1 MMLSLPRRRLIPKW
15 RSISATLTKLE
26 STSIERNDVKLFL
39 GDEEG
44 LDKAIALWRDSKS
57 PGFLG
62 EVLSFSIHENLTT
75 KIREIANEAIKSNA
89 AATPVQR
96 RFMHDFSRDLI
107 GGYSSQLLNDSSISQ
122 GYPYQAHVSKLRSLL
137 RAAPENVFALL
148 DYAQFQAAAGKIISA
163 ERAIITARELAPN
176 NRIVL
181 RTAARFYVHARNPEF
196 AHSLIKLHSRTPGDP
211 WLMAS
216 EISLADAINVK
227 PHFLSKGKR
236 FILDQR
242 NMSPAHMTEL
252 AGSIA
257 IEEINSGSLRL
268 AREHQRKALLAPNDN
283 VIAQAIGQADLFG
296 IHLDSP
302 VVQGALSASN
312 EALMLR
318 SWINLEP
325 EMVEIYAQKW
335 HMEEPFSSRPI
346 VMLSTLY
353 ANRGDFD
360 RAYQWVRIGLIS
372 DPHDMGLLTNLA
384 YIQARKG
391 NINDSRGAIRALK
404 HLNFGLANAFA
415 DANEGLLAY
424 MQGVY
429 EVGDGY
435 YDAALDFLEK
445 KKLPNVAAY
454 CAINQALAALDF
466 QHPNVADVIKRA
478 NQYILSY
485 PSYDSAML
493 LKLRTAS
500 EIEQVSVPE
509 VRKRRVSQW
518 IYDPNKNT
526 LTERVGLT
534 GSGAQS
540 LVILDRKPS

>member
-15 RSISATLTKLE
+15 RSISATLSKSE
-26 STSIERNDVKLFL
+26 STSIDRNDVKLFL
-39 GDEEG
+39 GDEED
-44 LDKAIALWRDSKS
+44 LNKAIALWRDSKS

-62 EVLSFSIHENLTT
+62 EVLSFSVHENLTT
-75 KIREIANEAIKSNA
+75 KIREVANEAIKSNV

-96 RFMHDFSRDLI
+96 RFMQDFSQGLI
-107 GGYSSQLLNDSSISQ
+107 GDYSSQLLNESSISQ

-196 AHSLIKLHSRTPGDP
+196 AHNLIKLHSRTPGDP

-216 EISLADAINVK
+216 EISLANTINAK
-227 PHFLSKGKR
+227 PYFLSKGKR

-242 NMSPAHMTEL
+242 NISPAHMTEL

-257 IEEINSGSLRL
+257 IEEINSGSLKL

-296 IHLDSP
+296 IHLDGP
-302 VVQGALSASN
+302 VVQGALAASN

-318 SWINLEP
+318 SWIDLEP

-360 RAYQWVRIGLIS
+360 KAYQWVRIGLIS
-372 DPHDMGLLTNLA
+372 DPHDVGLLTTLA

-391 NINDSRGAIRALK
+391 NINDSRIAIRALK

-424 MQGVY
+424 MQGAY

-435 YDAALDFLEK
+435 YEAALDFLEK

-466 QHPNVADVIKRA
+466 QRPNVADVIKKA

-493 LKLRTAS
+493 LKLRTAP

-509 VRKRRVSQW
+509 VRMRRVSQW

-526 LTERVGLT
+526 LTERAGLT

-540 LVILDRKPS
+540 LVILDRKLN

>member
-15 RSISATLTKLE
+15 RSISATLSKSE
-26 STSIERNDVKLFL
+26 STSIDRNDVKLFL
-39 GDEEG
+39 GDEED
-44 LDKAIALWRDSKS
+44 LNKAIALWRDSKS

-62 EVLSFSIHENLTT
+62 EVLSFSVHENLTT
-75 KIREIANEAIKSNA
+75 KIREVANEAIKSNV

-96 RFMHDFSRDLI
+96 RFMQDFSQGLI
-107 GGYSSQLLNDSSISQ
+107 GDYSSQLLNESSISQ

-196 AHSLIKLHSRTPGDP
+196 AHNLIKLHSRTPGDP

-216 EISLADAINVK
+216 EISLANTINAK
-227 PHFLSKGKR
+227 PYFLSKGKR

-242 NMSPAHMTEL
+242 NISPAHMTEL

-257 IEEINSGSLRL
+257 IEEINSGSLKL

-283 VIAQAIGQADLFG
+283 FIAQAIGQADLFG
-296 IHLDSP
+296 IHLDGP
-302 VVQGALSASN
+302 VVQGALAASN

-318 SWINLEP
+318 SWIDLEP

-360 RAYQWVRIGLIS
+360 KAYQWVRIGLIS
-372 DPHDMGLLTNLA
+372 DPHDVGLLTNLA

-391 NINDSRGAIRALK
+391 NINDSRIAIRALK

-424 MQGVY
+424 MQGAY

-435 YDAALDFLEK
+435 YEAALDFLEK

-466 QHPNVADVIKRA
+466 QRPNVADVIKKA

-493 LKLRTAS
+493 LKLRTAP

-509 VRKRRVSQW
+509 VRMRRVSQW

-526 LTERVGLT
+526 LTERAGLT

-540 LVILDRKPS
+540 LVILDRKLN

>member
-15 RSISATLTKLE
+15 RSISATLSKSE
-26 STSIERNDVKLFL
+26 STSIDRNDVKLFL
-39 GDEEG
+39 GDEED
-44 LDKAIALWRDSKS
+44 LNKAIALWRDSKS

-62 EVLSFSIHENLTT
+62 EVLSFSVHENLTT
-75 KIREIANEAIKSNA
+75 KIREVANEAIKSNV

-96 RFMHDFSRDLI
+96 RVMQEFSQGLI
-107 GGYSSQLLNDSSISQ
+107 GDYSSQLLNESSISQ

-196 AHSLIKLHSRTPGDP
+196 AHNLIKLHSRTPGDP

-216 EISLADAINVK
+216 EISLANTINAK
-227 PHFLSKGKR
+227 PYFLSKGKR

-242 NMSPAHMTEL
+242 NISPAHMTEL

-257 IEEINSGSLRL
+257 IEEINSGSLKL

-296 IHLDSP
+296 IHLDGP
-302 VVQGALSASN
+302 VVQGALAASN

-318 SWINLEP
+318 SWIDLEP

-360 RAYQWVRIGLIS
+360 KAYQWVRIGLIS
-372 DPHDMGLLTNLA
+372 DPHDVGLLTNLA

-391 NINDSRGAIRALK
+391 NINDSRIAIRALK

-424 MQGVY
+424 MQGAY

-435 YDAALDFLEK
+435 YEAALDFLEK

-466 QHPNVADVIKRA
+466 QRPNVADVIKKA

-493 LKLRTAS
+493 LKLRTAP

-509 VRKRRVSQW
+509 VRMRRVSQW

-526 LTERVGLT
+526 LTERAGLT

-540 LVILDRKPS
+540 LVILDRKLN